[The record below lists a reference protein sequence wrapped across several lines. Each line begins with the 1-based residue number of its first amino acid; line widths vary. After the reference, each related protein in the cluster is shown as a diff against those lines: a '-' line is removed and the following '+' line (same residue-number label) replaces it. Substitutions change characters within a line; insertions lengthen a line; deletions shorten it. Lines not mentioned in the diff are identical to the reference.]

1 MLWSVEQRKK
11 HNDNVIKSIPFF
23 SELSNEEIDTIEQL
37 IVKKKF
43 SRDKIVLLEEDT
55 ANYMYIVFSGKT
67 RVVKLNED
75 GREQIIT
82 IHKKGDFFGEMALLD
97 GRTSPA
103 TIIAHEDAVIGL
115 FSKDDFQQFILN
127 NQEISKKIIS
137 LLVNRLRD
145 AWALIKILSFED
157 AEHRVMA
164 VLNRLQELYGIA
176 DDRGMIINVKMTHQ
190 QMASYAS
197 IARETLT
204 RILNRL
210 QKESVIC
217 VLENKSILL
226 TKSFPLRFKSV
237 K

>member
-11 HNDNVIKSIPFF
+11 HNGNVIRSIPFF
-23 SELSNEEIDTIEQL
+23 SDLSNEEIENIEKL
-37 IVKKKF
+37 IFKRKF
-43 SRDKIVLLEEDT
+43 ARDQIVLLEEDT
-55 ANYMYIVFSGKT
+55 ANFMYIVFSGKT

-97 GRTSPA
+97 GKTSPA
-103 TIIAHEDAVIGL
+103 TIIAHEDAIIGL
-115 FSKDDFQQFILN
+115 FSKEDFQKFILD

-137 LLVNRLRD
+137 LLADRLRD
-145 AWALIKILSFED
+145 AWAMIKILSFAD

-164 VLNRLQELYGIA
+164 VLDRLQELYGIA

-217 VLENKSILL
+217 IQDNKSILL
-226 TKSFPLRFKSV
+226 NKSFFLKFKSA